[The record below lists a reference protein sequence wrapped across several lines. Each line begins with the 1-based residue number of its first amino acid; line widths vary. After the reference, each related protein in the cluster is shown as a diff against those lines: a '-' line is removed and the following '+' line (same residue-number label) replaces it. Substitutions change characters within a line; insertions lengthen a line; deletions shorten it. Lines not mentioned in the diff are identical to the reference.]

1 MCNANTAQDVI
12 DSQKC
17 LAQHH
22 LPKVHGDSVKK
33 HYRTTLLPDQ
43 RSLACDHQGP

>member
-1 MCNANTAQDVI
+1 MSVICKANTAQDVI

-22 LPKVHGDSVKK
+22 LPKVHGDSVKT
-33 HYRTTLLPDQ
+33 RVTLEALQ
-43 RSLACDHQGP
+43 NNFIT